1 VTDIIFGVLA
11 LALVAGGGIVVVD
24 ALVIRK
30 IRQLAAT
37 KSDRREDGNAR
48 S

>member
-1 VTDIIFGVLA
+1 MTDIIFGVLA

-30 IRQLAAT
+30 IRQLAAAR
-37 KSDRREDGNAR
+37 SDRGEDGNV
-48 S
+48 SS